1 MTVRE
6 GAVLS
11 AYTGILL
18 CESYAPVHEYIEFIL
33 ERPVTNLEILNLT
46 EEIRERS
53 RKDFE
58 KIIYQQS

>member
-11 AYTGILL
+11 AYTGVLL
-18 CESYAPVHEYIEFIL
+18 CESYAPVKAYIELIL
-33 ERPVTNLEILNLT
+33 ERPVTNLEILDLT